1 MKNIDLS
8 TLEGKKVTVL
18 IEKADKLLKE
28 NLEGKIHAHKIYNLI
43 LDQIPTKYDE
53 SNLHVLRGVL
63 RQKIWNCERSFF
75 WNEKFFSQSGQDKIL
90 KDHFFKDKKKGF
102 FVEIGAFDGIEG
114 SNCFYFE
121 NAQAWDG
128 IAIEASKIQFNK
140 LKKNRK
146 CKLFNEAINSKEKD
160 VEFIEVQE
168 GLTQMSGI
176 DDENFIAKEFI
187 NKDPNSKIGKFKTKT
202 VTFEKIVPTNMI
214 IDYLS
219 LDIEG
224 GEMDVLESIDF
235 SKYKIKVISVENNS
249 PDKINFELFFK
260 KKNYSFFDRVG
271 QDEIFFNNDFFKLN

>member
-1 MKNIDLS
+1 M
-8 TLEGKKVTVL
+8 
-18 IEKADKLLKE
+18 
-28 NLEGKIHAHKIYNLI
+28 I
-43 LDQIPTKYDE
+43 LND
-53 SNLHVLRGVL
+53 N
-63 RQKIWNCERSFF
+63 
-75 WNEKFFSQSGQDKIL
+75 
-90 KDHFFKDKKKGF
+90 FFKDKKKGF
-102 FVEIGAFDGIEG
+102 FVEIGAFDGIDG

-121 NAQAWDG
+121 KVQEWDG
-128 IAIEASKIQFNK
+128 IAVEASKIQFNK

-176 DDENFIAKEFI
+176 DDENYIAKEFI

-202 VTFEKIVPTNMI
+202 VTFEKIVPTNAI

-224 GEMDVLESIDF
+224 GEMDLLESIDF

-271 QDEIFFNNDFFKLN
+271 QDEIFFNNNFFKLN